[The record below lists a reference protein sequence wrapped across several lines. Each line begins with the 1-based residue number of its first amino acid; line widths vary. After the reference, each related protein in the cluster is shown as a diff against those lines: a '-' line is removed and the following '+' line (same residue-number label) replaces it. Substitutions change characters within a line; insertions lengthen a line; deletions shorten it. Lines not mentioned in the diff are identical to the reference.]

1 MEPHVLDRPVWQ
13 ALTSR
18 QAGLALGDARAWRM
32 EPRHGP
38 FAAAADASAESLAA
52 LGALVPEG
60 GELYLVEGE
69 EMPPPPGI
77 VAVRQAVLTQM
88 VAEAI
93 ADGPE
98 PDFVSLGEGDAAE
111 MLALATLTA
120 PGPFLSL
127 SHRLGDFIGV
137 KADGRLVAMAG
148 ERMRPDGFIEV
159 SGVCTHPDWRGRGYA
174 GGLMRVVSRRILA
187 QGEAPYLHAYASNTG
202 AIALY
207 EKLGFRRR
215 RDMAMTVIARG

>member
-38 FAAAADASAESLAA
+38 FAAAADASAESLVA
-52 LGALVPEG
+52 LGALIPAD
-60 GELYLVEGE
+60 GELWLVEVV
-69 EMPPPPGI
+69 EMPLPPGA
-77 VAVRQAVLTQM
+77 VAVRRAVLAQM
-88 VAEAI
+88 VAEGI
-93 ADGPE
+93 SDGPE
-98 PDFVSLGEGDAAE
+98 PDFVALGEGDAAE

-127 SHRLGDFIGV
+127 THRLGDFIGI

-148 ERMRPDGFIEV
+148 ERMRPEGHTEV
-159 SGVCTHPDWRGRGYA
+159 SGVCTHPDWRGRGLA

-187 QGEAPYLHAYASNTG
+187 RGDVPFLHSYASNAG

-207 EKLGFRRR
+207 EKLGFRIRR
-215 RDMAMTVIARG
+215 EMGVTVIGRG